1 MEIVELSDSTPP
13 PSKKRKLIPLLP
25 RMNSN
30 DLLAAFG
37 SHKSPTSVTKMNR
50 EAAGHSL
57 RGQNAF
63 SYAESPPTSADNS
76 PSKSDFDELGET
88 EGPEEEDDEDEDSED
103 ELNIEDNINGE
114 RMCNPSRFPMLI
126 ESSMTAVPRGT
137 ADRLAAER
145 EGSRF
150 LPSRSTRSNI
160 SYASPKRPVKKVSYK
175 SKSKKGRSKTLLK
188 SDTHH
193 KKPSAAVVETA
204 RNRVRAEIAQF
215 TKPKRDAYLLANKDY
230 FQPLLPHNSYIDKL
244 ERINAMDEEAAEP
257 EEIPFVALTSQPEG
271 VKAVVKPYQLEGLSF
286 LVHMHNNGVSSIL
299 GDEMGL
305 GKTLQTLALFQYLVE
320 HKPTTGEHRPNLVVC
335 PLSVLSSW
343 MAESKKWV
351 PGLNVIRFHGPK
363 GERERFKQECLE
375 KKSRYDNPNKP
386 TEASDRIDLVVTT
399 YETFTAEQNWF
410 KRIFVWR
417 YCVLDE
423 GHKIKNEKSDIST
436 ALHSLSAEYRL
447 LLTGTPLQN
456 NLKEMW
462 ALLHWLFPEVFTLD
476 TADSFGKAF
485 DLTKGTVSTNFMDDA
500 RRLLELVMIRRMK
513 TSPGVNLNLPP
524 KEEVLLYVP
533 LTPLQRFW
541 YTRLLTKADNATLD
555 DLFSDVKQKEAQAL
569 KLEEHD
575 EELMRLEK
583 AGAALDKAED
593 VDNTEIWQES
603 RAIIQETLRR
613 TDNNNSD
620 VKGGDNAWKKLM
632 NLLMQL
638 RKVCNH
644 PYLLPNAA
652 PSGGIYD
659 IGDHVRE
666 ASGKFIVL
674 DKLLGE
680 LVIKQKKK
688 VLIFSGF
695 TKTLDLV
702 EELLLLK
709 GANSHDATFR
719 HARLDGS
726 TARAQRNLSIR
737 MFNNMDS
744 EYKVM
749 LLSTRAGGLGI
760 NLTSATDVVF
770 MDEDWNPQV
779 TLQAEARAHRIGQTK
794 KVTIYKLCTQGTVE
808 EQMMGRIRKKL
819 YLSAKI
825 TESMRNLHSE
835 DNQDKKRKRKS
846 TNEPV
851 VDDEAPHLDT
861 ASLQSLIRRGAQTL
875 ARPEIPV
882 TELLGWDWNTTL
894 ENCKDKP
901 VDVLVAEQHSKTEEV
916 DEEKWLNTIE
926 KVQAAVFDGKK
937 HQKAL
942 EKKIADATDLDRK
955 DRRIGKNTTVEVDGF
970 MISKESMG
978 CADWEAVAT
987 FAGKDPR
994 LAEPKREKR
1003 KPIEHQDFC
1012 QHCWDGGDMVLCV
1025 GCPRLY
1031 HTECLT
1037 PEAKARSNGMTFY
1050 CPQHECRDC
1059 QAKTTDAGGVIFRC
1073 RWCENGFCEDCLDWD
1088 VTKLIGHT
1096 LPEFEMLG
1104 FGRITQAFYIE
1115 CEHCIQHWE
1124 EHPLE
1129 KAEVETQKGRIAKN
1143 YEEFVNAVA
1152 DSVGGAADMAVDTPD
1167 TVSEVA
1173 TPKGRGTP
1181 ALKGK
1186 RKSVGSSAK
1195 KGKGSAVKRAKIAA
1209 S

>member
-1 MEIVELSDSTPP
+1 M
-13 PSKKRKLIPLLP
+13 
-25 RMNSN
+25 
-30 DLLAAFG
+30 
-37 SHKSPTSVTKMNR
+37 
-50 EAAGHSL
+50 
-57 RGQNAF
+57 
-63 SYAESPPTSADNS
+63 
-76 PSKSDFDELGET
+76 
-88 EGPEEEDDEDEDSED
+88 
-103 ELNIEDNINGE
+103 
-114 RMCNPSRFPMLI
+114 
-126 ESSMTAVPRGT
+126 
-137 ADRLAAER
+137 
-145 EGSRF
+145 
-150 LPSRSTRSNI
+150 

-175 SKSKKGRSKTLLK
+175 SKSKKSKSKRLLT
-188 SDTHH
+188 SDTMTTS
-193 KKPSAAVVETA
+193 KRQPAAVVETA
-204 RNRVRAEIAQF
+204 RNKVRAEIALY

-230 FQPLLPHNSYIDKL
+230 FLPLLPHNNYIDKL
-244 ERINAMDEEAAEP
+244 ERINDMRDDAVEP
-257 EEIPFVALTSQPEG
+257 EEIPYVALTSQPDD
-271 VKAVVKPYQLEGLSF
+271 VKATMKPYQMEGLSF
-286 LVHMHNNGVSSIL
+286 LVHMYNNGVSSIL

-320 HKPTTGEHRPNLVVC
+320 NKPTTGEHRPNLVVC

-386 TEASDRIDLVVTT
+386 TEDSDRVDLIVTT

-436 ALHSLSAEYRL
+436 ALHSLSAEFRL

-476 TADSFGKAF
+476 TAENFGRAF
-485 DLTKGTVSTNFMDDA
+485 DLTKGTVSTSFMDDA

-524 KEEVLLYVP
+524 KEEVTLYVP
-533 LTPLQRFW
+533 LTPIQRFW

-555 DLFSDVKQKEAQAL
+555 ELFSDAKEKEAQAL
-569 KLEEHD
+569 KLEDYD

-583 AGAALDKAED
+583 AKAALDVAKD
-593 VDNTEIWQES
+593 VDNSEMWQES
-603 RAIIQETLRR
+603 RAIIQETLQQNANA
-613 TDNNNSD
+613 DE
-620 VKGGDNAWKKLM
+620 KEGNAWKKLM

-638 RKVCNH
+638 RKCCNH

-674 DKLLGE
+674 DKLLEE
-680 LVIKQKKK
+680 LVVKQKKK

-709 GANSHDATFR
+709 GANSHDAAFR

-794 KVTIYKLCTQGTVE
+794 KVTIYKLCTQVLPPLPSPFLRSLANIYQGTVE

-846 TNEPV
+846 TSDEA

-882 TELLGWDWNTTL
+882 NELLGWDWPTTL

-901 VDVLVAEQHSKTEEV
+901 VDALVSGSTGQTEEV
-916 DEEKWLNTIE
+916 DEEKWLNSIE

-942 EKKIADATDLDRK
+942 EKKIAEATDLDRK
-955 DRRIGKNTTVEVDGF
+955 DRRVGKNTTVEVDGF

-1003 KPIEHQDFC
+1003 KAIEHQDFC
-1012 QHCWDGGDMVLCV
+1012 QSCWDGGDVVLCM
-1025 GCPRLY
+1025 GCPRTY
-1031 HTECLT
+1031 HPGCLSK
-1037 PEAKARSNGMTFY
+1037 EHRAKAMGMAFH

-1059 QAKTTDAGGVIFRC
+1059 GAKTQDAGGVIFRC
-1073 RWCENGFCEDCLDWD
+1073 RWCEGGFCEDCLDWETARL
-1088 VTKLIGHT
+1088 VGHS

-1104 FGRITQAFYIE
+1104 FGRVTQAFFIE
-1115 CEHCIQHWE
+1115 CAHCVEHWK
-1124 EHPLE
+1124 EHPAELR
-1129 KAEVETQKGRIAKN
+1129 EVEMQKSRIEKN
-1143 YEEFVNAVA
+1143 YNEMVA
-1152 DSVGGAADMAVDTPD
+1152 ALGETGAGAADDTPD
-1167 TVSEVA
+1167 TLSEVA
-1173 TPKGRGTP
+1173 TPLEGGTP
-1181 ALKGK
+1181 GALSHVQMGK
-1186 RKSVGSSAK
+1186 TPKSGKVKKARSGSAK
-1195 KGKGSAVKRAKIAA
+1195 KARIG
-1209 S
+1209 

>member
-1 MEIVELSDSTPP
+1 M
-13 PSKKRKLIPLLP
+13 
-25 RMNSN
+25 
-30 DLLAAFG
+30 
-37 SHKSPTSVTKMNR
+37 
-50 EAAGHSL
+50 
-57 RGQNAF
+57 
-63 SYAESPPTSADNS
+63 
-76 PSKSDFDELGET
+76 
-88 EGPEEEDDEDEDSED
+88 
-103 ELNIEDNINGE
+103 
-114 RMCNPSRFPMLI
+114 
-126 ESSMTAVPRGT
+126 
-137 ADRLAAER
+137 
-145 EGSRF
+145 
-150 LPSRSTRSNI
+150 
-160 SYASPKRPVKKVSYK
+160 SYASPKKPVKKISYK
-175 SKSKKGRSKTLLK
+175 NKSQRGRPKALLT

-193 KKPSAAVVETA
+193 TVKKPNAAVVETA
-204 RNRVRAEIAQF
+204 RIKVRAEIAQF

-230 FQPLLPHNSYIDKL
+230 FQPLLPTNSYIDKL
-244 ERINAMDEEAAEP
+244 QRIHAMSSKAAEP
-257 EEIPFVALTSQPEG
+257 EEIPYTALTTQPED
-271 VKAVVKPYQLEGLSF
+271 VKATMKPYQLEGLSF
-286 LVHMHNNGVSSIL
+286 LVHMYNNGVSSIL

-320 HKPTTGEHRPNLVVC
+320 NKPTAGEHRPNLVVC

-375 KKSRYDNPNKP
+375 KKNRYDNPNKP
-386 TEASDRIDLVVTT
+386 TETEDRIDLVVTT

-476 TADSFGKAF
+476 TADSFGRAF
-485 DLTKGTVSTNFMDDA
+485 DLAKGTVSTSFMDDA

-513 TSPGVNLNLPP
+513 TSPGVDLNFPP

-533 LTPLQRFW
+533 LTPVQRFW

-555 DLFSDVKQKEAQAL
+555 DLFMDVKEKEARAL
-569 KLEEHD
+569 KMEEHD
-575 EELMRLEK
+575 EELLRLEK
-583 AGAALDKAED
+583 AGAAIDSAEYLDSTD
-593 VDNTEIWQES
+593 VWQES
-603 RAIIQETLRR
+603 RAIIKEALQQNE
-613 TDNNNSD
+613 DSD
-620 VKGGDNAWKKLM
+620 VKGGDHAWKKLM

-674 DKLLGE
+674 DKLLEE

-709 GANSHDATFR
+709 GANSHDPAFR

-737 MFNNMDS
+737 MFNSMTS

-846 TNEPV
+846 TNQSV
-851 VDDEAPHLDT
+851 IDDEAPHLDT

-875 ARPEIPV
+875 ARPEISV
-882 TELLGWDWNTTL
+882 NELLGWDWETTL

-901 VDVLVAEQHSKTEEV
+901 IDSLVAEQHGKAEEV
-916 DEEKWLNTIE
+916 DEQKWLNSIE

-942 EKKIADATDLDRK
+942 EKKIAEASDLNRS
-955 DRRIGKNTTVEVDGF
+955 DRRIGKNTTIEVDGF

-978 CADWEAVAT
+978 CADWEAVPT

-1003 KPIEHQDFC
+1003 KAIEHQEFC
-1012 QHCWDGGDMVLCV
+1012 QSCWDGGDVVLCV
-1025 GCPRLY
+1025 GCPRTY
-1031 HTECLT
+1031 HQGCLSK
-1037 PEAKARSNGMTFY
+1037 EAKIRSQGMTFY

-1059 QAKTTDAGGVIFRC
+1059 GAKTVDAGGVIFRC

-1088 VTKLIGHT
+1088 EAKLVGHT
-1096 LPEFEMLG
+1096 LPEFELLG
-1104 FGRITQAFYIE
+1104 FGRVTQAFYIE
-1115 CEHCIQHWE
+1115 CQHCVEHWKT
-1124 EHPLE
+1124 HPFE
-1129 KAEVETQKGRIAKN
+1129 KKEVEEQKVRIERD
-1143 YEEFVNAVA
+1143 YEDMIAATEEVAGDAV
-1152 DSVGGAADMAVDTPD
+1152 VGGAPVDTPD
-1167 TVSEVA
+1167 TISEVA
-1173 TPKGRGTP
+1173 TPKRGTP
-1181 ALKGK
+1181 FSRA
-1186 RKSVGSSAK
+1186 RSAK
-1195 KGKGSAVKRAKIAA
+1195 KGSATNSKMNEREQRSAKKARIRG
-1209 S
+1209 

>member
-1 MEIVELSDSTPP
+1 MP
-13 PSKKRKLIPLLP
+13 
-25 RMNSN
+25 
-30 DLLAAFG
+30 A
-37 SHKSPTSVTKMNR
+37 
-50 EAAGHSL
+50 
-57 RGQNAF
+57 
-63 SYAESPPTSADNS
+63 
-76 PSKSDFDELGET
+76 
-88 EGPEEEDDEDEDSED
+88 
-103 ELNIEDNINGE
+103 
-114 RMCNPSRFPMLI
+114 
-126 ESSMTAVPRGT
+126 
-137 ADRLAAER
+137 
-145 EGSRF
+145 
-150 LPSRSTRSNI
+150 RSTRSNV
-160 SYASPKRPVKKVSYK
+160 SYASPKKPTKKVSHK
-175 SKSKKGRSKTLLK
+175 NKNKINKRLLTSNTHSKATKQ
-188 SDTHH
+188 
-193 KKPSAAVVETA
+193 SAAHVETA
-204 RNRVRAEIAQF
+204 RNKVRADIAKV
-215 TKPKRDAYLLANKDY
+215 TKPKRDAYLLANRDY
-230 FQPLLPHNSYIDKL
+230 FQPLLPANNYIAKL
-244 ERINAMDEEAAEP
+244 ERHNAQDAQAVEP
-257 EEIPFVALTSQPEG
+257 EEVPFVALTSQPED
-271 VKAVVKPYQLEGLSF
+271 VKAMMKPYQLEGLSF
-286 LVHMHNNGVSSIL
+286 LVHMYNNGISSIL

-320 HKPTTGEHRPNLVVC
+320 NKPTTGEHRPNLVVC

-363 GERERFKQECLE
+363 TERERFKQECLE

-386 TEASDRIDLVVTT
+386 TDDSDRIDLVVTT

-436 ALHSLSAEYRL
+436 ALHSLSAEFRL

-485 DLTKGTVSTNFMDDA
+485 DLTKGTVSTSFMDDA

-533 LTPLQRFW
+533 LTPIQRFW

-555 DLFSDVKQKEAQAL
+555 DLFTDVKEKEAQAL

-575 EELMRLEK
+575 EELLRLEK
-583 AGAALDKAED
+583 AGAAVDQAED
-593 VDNTEIWQES
+593 VDTTDMWQES
-603 RAIIQETLRR
+603 RAIIKETLEQ
-613 TDNNNSD
+613 TQNGDASGT
-620 VKGGDNAWKKLM
+620 KGGDNAWKKLM

-674 DKLLGE
+674 DKLLEE

-709 GANSHDATFR
+709 GANSHDAAFR

-846 TNEPV
+846 TTDGGAMDE
-851 VDDEAPHLDT
+851 EAPHLDT

-882 TELLGWDWNTTL
+882 SELVGWDWATTL

-901 VDVLVAEQHSKTEEV
+901 VDALVADQHGDGKAEEV
-916 DEEKWLNTIE
+916 DEQKWLNSIE
-926 KVQAAVFDGKK
+926 QVQTAVFDGKK

-942 EKKIADATDLDRK
+942 EKKIAEATDLDRK

-978 CADWEAVAT
+978 CADWEAIPT
-987 FAGKDPR
+987 LAGKDPR

-1003 KPIEHQDFC
+1003 KAIEHQDFC
-1012 QHCWDGGDMVLCV
+1012 QTCWDGGDVVLCV
-1025 GCPRLY
+1025 GCPRTY
-1031 HTECLT
+1031 HPGCLT
-1037 PEAKARSNGMTFY
+1037 KEARTKAQGMTFY

-1059 QAKTTDAGGVIFRC
+1059 GAKTTDAGGVIFRC

-1088 VTKLIGHT
+1088 TSKLIGHS

-1104 FGRITQAFYIE
+1104 FNRVTQAFYIE
-1115 CEHCIQHWE
+1115 CSHCVEHWKD
-1124 EHPLE
+1124 HPME
-1129 KAEVETQKGRIAKN
+1129 KAEIEGQKERIQEN
-1143 YEEFVNAVA
+1143 YNAMMAAIEESAA
-1152 DSVGGAADMAVDTPD
+1152 VGGAAQADYTPD
-1167 TVSEVA
+1167 TQSEVA
-1173 TPKGRGTP
+1173 TPKDGMTP
-1181 ALKGK
+1181 KPK
-1186 RKSVGSSAK
+1186 QQRSHK
-1195 KGKGSAVKRAKIAA
+1195 KASHKKAKIVA
-1209 S
+1209 

>member
-1 MEIVELSDSTPP
+1 MSYKNK
-13 PSKKRKLIPLLP
+13 SK
-25 RMNSN
+25 
-30 DLLAAFG
+30 
-37 SHKSPTSVTKMNR
+37 
-50 EAAGHSL
+50 
-57 RGQNAF
+57 
-63 SYAESPPTSADNS
+63 
-76 PSKSDFDELGET
+76 
-88 EGPEEEDDEDEDSED
+88 
-103 ELNIEDNINGE
+103 
-114 RMCNPSRFPMLI
+114 
-126 ESSMTAVPRGT
+126 
-137 ADRLAAER
+137 
-145 EGSRF
+145 
-150 LPSRSTRSNI
+150 
-160 SYASPKRPVKKVSYK
+160 K
-175 SKSKKGRSKTLLK
+175 SKSKTLLT
-188 SDTHH
+188 SDTHANH
-193 KKPSAAVVETA
+193 KKPTAAVVETA
-204 RNRVRAEIAQF
+204 RNRVRAEIAQY

-230 FQPLLPHNSYIDKL
+230 FQPLLPNNSYIDKL
-244 ERINAMDEEAAEP
+244 ERINAMDPEAVEP
-257 EEIPFVALTSQPEG
+257 EEIPFVAITSQPED
-271 VKAVVKPYQLEGLSF
+271 VKAVMKPYQLEGLSF
-286 LVHMHNNGVSSIL
+286 LIHMYNNGVSSIL

-320 HKPTTGEHRPNLVVC
+320 NKPTTGEHRPNLVVC

-343 MAESKKWV
+343 MAESRKWV

-363 GERERFKQECLE
+363 TERERFKQECLE

-386 TEASDRIDLVVTT
+386 TDDSDRIDLVVTT

-555 DLFSDVKQKEAQAL
+555 DLFSDVKEKEAQAL
-569 KLEEHD
+569 KMEEHD
-575 EELMRLEK
+575 EELLRLEK

-593 VDNTEIWQES
+593 VDNTDMWQES
-603 RAIIQETLRR
+603 RAIIKETLQRN
-613 TDNNNSD
+613 DDAAD

-709 GANSHDATFR
+709 GANSHDAAFR

-875 ARPEIPV
+875 ARPEISV
-882 TELLGWDWNTTL
+882 SELLGWDWNTTL

-901 VDVLVAEQHSKTEEV
+901 VDALVAEQHGKTEEV
-916 DEEKWLNTIE
+916 DEQKWLNSIE
-926 KVQAAVFDGKK
+926 QVQTAVFDGKK

-942 EKKIADATDLDRK
+942 EKKIAEATDLDRK
-955 DRRIGKNTTVEVDGF
+955 DRRVGKNTTVEVDGF

-987 FAGKDPR
+987 YAGKDPR

-1012 QHCWDGGDMVLCV
+1012 QSCWDGGDVVLCV
-1025 GCPRLY
+1025 GCPRTY
-1031 HTECLT
+1031 HPSCLSKDFQVR
-1037 PEAKARSNGMTFY
+1037 AGGMTFY

-1059 QAKTTDAGGVIFRC
+1059 GAKTTDAGGVIFRC

-1088 VTKLIGHT
+1088 VAKLIGHT

-1104 FGRITQAFYIE
+1104 FNRVTQAFYIE
-1115 CEHCIQHWE
+1115 CEHCVRHWE
-1124 EHPLE
+1124 GHPLE
-1129 KAEVETQKGRIAKN
+1129 KAEVEKQKERIGAD
-1143 YEEFVNAVA
+1143 YRSMMSAMGAEEEEGGAT
-1152 DSVGGAADMAVDTPD
+1152 VGGAIAVGDTPD
-1167 TVSEVA
+1167 TLSEVA
-1173 TPKGRGTP
+1173 TPREGGTP
-1181 ALKGK
+1181 RANSGVLK
-1186 RKSVGSSAK
+1186 GSSAAKTK
-1195 KGKGSAVKRAKIAA
+1195 KNKGPARKKAKIVV
-1209 S
+1209 